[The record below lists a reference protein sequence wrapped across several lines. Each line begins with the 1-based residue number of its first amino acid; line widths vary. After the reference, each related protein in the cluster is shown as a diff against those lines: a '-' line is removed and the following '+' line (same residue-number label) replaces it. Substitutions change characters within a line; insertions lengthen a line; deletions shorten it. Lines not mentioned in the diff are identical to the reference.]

1 MIISRDSAQ
10 VEVDPDEE
18 EYEPD
23 DVRSMSPRRTSE
35 AIEKLGEDARQKMI
49 E

>member
-1 MIISRDSAQ
+1 MIVSRDSAR
-10 VEVDPDEE
+10 VEIEPDEE

-35 AIEKLGEDARQKMI
+35 VIEKLGEDARQRMI